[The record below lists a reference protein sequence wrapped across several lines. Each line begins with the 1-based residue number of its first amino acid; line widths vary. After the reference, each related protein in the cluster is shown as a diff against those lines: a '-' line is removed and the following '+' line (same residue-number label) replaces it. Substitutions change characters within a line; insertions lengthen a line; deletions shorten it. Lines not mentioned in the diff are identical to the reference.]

1 MALSPEEIAEKAQKI
16 YEARYKEEYER
27 KYLGQFV
34 AIDVDSGQA
43 FVARSPE
50 KAVEAAQTAAGGGFI
65 HLIKIGSP
73 GVYHVSYSSANAAKS
88 LFR

>member
-1 MALSPEEIAEKAQKI
+1 MALSPEEIAAKAEEI
-16 YEARYKEEYER
+16 YRARYKTEYEK

-34 AIDVDSGQA
+34 AIDVDSGQS
-43 FVARSPE
+43 FVARSAE
-50 KAVEAAQTAAGGGFI
+50 KAVETAQNAVGSGFI

-73 GVYHVSYSSANAAKS
+73 GVYHVSYSSPNAAKS

>member
-1 MALSPEEIAEKAQKI
+1 MALSLEEIAGKGETIYRTRYQK
-16 YEARYKEEYER
+16 EYEE

-34 AIDVDSGQA
+34 AIDVDSGA
-43 FVARSPE
+43 AYVERTPE
-50 KAVEAAQTAAGGGFI
+50 KAVQKAQDVVGGGFL

-73 GVYHVSYSSANAAKS
+73 TVYHLSHSSPNAVKS